1 MAGRGEGAGGLSGG
15 EGSAGG
21 STAASGG
28 GSGAA
33 AMAGVGFALQKAHQ
47 AGTALSGRMEQT
59 AAHGGMQGA
68 YPYSTVSAGQHRA
81 PGNGSGGQFPAA
93 ETSSQG
99 PDAQPAWGA
108 ADALSADERL
118 AGPSGGE
125 PDAPPAWSGYG
136 EGE

>member
-1 MAGRGEGAGGLSGG
+1 
-15 EGSAGG
+15 
-21 STAASGG
+21 
-28 GSGAA
+28 
-33 AMAGVGFALQKAHQ
+33 
-47 AGTALSGRMEQT
+47 MEQT

-81 PGNGSGGQFPAA
+81 PGGGSGNGPGSQFPAA
-93 ETSSQG
+93 EPASQG

-108 ADALSADERL
+108 ADADERL
-118 AGPSGGE
+118 AGSPGGG